1 MRIRELREDNDF
13 NQEEVAKILNV
24 QQATYSRYETGALE
38 ISLVNSQISI
48 TQVQTIFLAEQS
60 VKNHILKSKRPC
72 SNEIGRFFILSL
84 GAALKAF
91 PPQGGR
97 CHGVCRDG

>member
-38 ISLVNSQISI
+38 ISLDDLCK
-48 TQVQTIFLAEQS
+48 LADFYH
-60 VKNHILKSKRPC
+60 KN
-72 SNEIGRFFILSL
+72 
-84 GAALKAF
+84 
-91 PPQGGR
+91 
-97 CHGVCRDG
+97 

>member
-38 ISLVNSQISI
+38 ISLDDLCKLADFYHTSTDYILGVTNDPKAHSLRLVKFF
-48 TQVQTIFLAEQS
+48 TTIL
-60 VKNHILKSKRPC
+60 
-72 SNEIGRFFILSL
+72 
-84 GAALKAF
+84 
-91 PPQGGR
+91 
-97 CHGVCRDG
+97 

>member
-38 ISLVNSQISI
+38 ISLDDLCK
-48 TQVQTIFLAEQS
+48 LADFYNKNQLS
-60 VKNHILKSKRPC
+60 RNPKAKTVK
-72 SNEIGRFFILSL
+72 
-84 GAALKAF
+84 
-91 PPQGGR
+91 
-97 CHGVCRDG
+97 V

>member
-38 ISLVNSQISI
+38 ISLDDLCK
-48 TQVQTIFLAEQS
+48 LADFYFKNQLS
-60 VKNHILKSKRPC
+60 RNPKAKTVK
-72 SNEIGRFFILSL
+72 
-84 GAALKAF
+84 
-91 PPQGGR
+91 
-97 CHGVCRDG
+97 V

>member
-38 ISLVNSQISI
+38 ISLDDLCK
-48 TQVQTIFLAEQS
+48 LADFYHTS
-60 VKNHILKSKRPC
+60 T
-72 SNEIGRFFILSL
+72 
-84 GAALKAF
+84 
-91 PPQGGR
+91 
-97 CHGVCRDG
+97 D